1 MIPER
6 KSICNNGICYNCGGI
21 FKYDGQGS
29 KFEFLEK
36 IKVDNTYDNDKDY
49 MNDIIKFFIKED
61 CLFHL
66 CSMEI
71 ISRFKNNKYGNSSY
85 FKCFFT
91 NRNNQHKRYYVFIF

>member
-1 MIPER
+1 
-6 KSICNNGICYNCGGI
+6 
-21 FKYDGQGS
+21 
-29 KFEFLEK
+29 
-36 IKVDNTYDNDKDY
+36 
-49 MNDIIKFFIKED
+49 MNDIIEFFIKED

-71 ISRFKNNKYGNSSY
+71 ISIFKNNKYGNNSY